1 MNYSK
6 RKYIMETNDEL
17 DPNTKRK
24 KKSRYKRPKKCIKKE
39 NICKKQRKNIY
50 IKNIG

>member
-6 RKYIMETNDEL
+6 RKYIIETNDEL

-24 KKSRYKRPKKCIKKE
+24 IKSRYERLKKMQKE
-39 NICKKQRKNIY
+39 GEHMQY
-50 IKNIG
+50 I